1 MWSRGDQSIEAPHK
15 ARRAEESQKQRDS
28 QRGLE
33 RSLTPMGPQLVRL
46 HGSLETYQ
54 GPPVLTSGL
63 ALGVERLEFRGK
75 ELRPSVT
82 ANRLHKASV

>member
-15 ARRAEESQKQRDS
+15 ARRAEESQEQRDS

-54 GPPVLTSGL
+54 GLPPTDLCIRLRGAEARVLRVRSL
-63 ALGVERLEFRGK
+63 DPA
-75 ELRPSVT
+75 
-82 ANRLHKASV
+82 